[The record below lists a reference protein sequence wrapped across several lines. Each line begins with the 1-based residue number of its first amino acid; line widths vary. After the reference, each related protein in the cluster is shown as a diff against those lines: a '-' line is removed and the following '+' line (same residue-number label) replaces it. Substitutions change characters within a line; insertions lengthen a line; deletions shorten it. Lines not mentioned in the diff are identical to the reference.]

1 MMKRKMNLILL
12 LLLSLSSAVM
22 GQTNNQDSA
31 DPSPYK
37 MTSITEKGSKVP
49 SENFTG
55 TVWVN
60 MAVGPDDNYNMVA
73 GKVIFEPTARTNWHS
88 HDNGQVLIVT
98 EGVGYYQE
106 EGNPIEVIREGDV
119 VKIPKKVKHWHGAS
133 HNSSMAHIAIVT
145 EIDQYT
151 ATDWMEPVTD
161 EEYNSFEGGSNFM
174 NITETAAENYNE
186 LWPGNEPGLED
197 TYPELAEIYKNF
209 TFDDVATI
217 GNVDNKTK
225 AMVIMASSIA
235 NHALSNYKKF
245 VNAALNVGVSPVEI
259 KEVLYQSV
267 PYVGM
272 AKAIDFVNATN
283 EVMKERGVEVP
294 VEGQSTTD
302 RENRFEKGLAVQ
314 KAIFGEQIDQMRKN
328 APEGQEH
335 IQDYLSANCFGD
347 YYTRTGLDIK
357 TRELLTYSMLISMG
371 GTESQ
376 VKGHIQGN
384 LNVGNDK
391 ETLVSITTQL
401 LPYIGYPRTL
411 NALKSINEII
421 PK

>member
-1 MMKRKMNLILL
+1 MMKRKLNLILL

-37 MTSITEKGSKVP
+37 MTSITEKGSKAP

-145 EIDQYT
+145 EIDPYT

-161 EEYNSFEGGSNFM
+161 EEY
-174 NITETAAENYNE
+174 
-186 LWPGNEPGLED
+186 
-197 TYPELAEIYKNF
+197 K
-209 TFDDVATI
+209 
-217 GNVDNKTK
+217 
-225 AMVIMASSIA
+225 
-235 NHALSNYKKF
+235 
-245 VNAALNVGVSPVEI
+245 
-259 KEVLYQSV
+259 
-267 PYVGM
+267 
-272 AKAIDFVNATN
+272 
-283 EVMKERGVEVP
+283 
-294 VEGQSTTD
+294 
-302 RENRFEKGLAVQ
+302 
-314 KAIFGEQIDQMRKN
+314 
-328 APEGQEH
+328 
-335 IQDYLSANCFGD
+335 
-347 YYTRTGLDIK
+347 
-357 TRELLTYSMLISMG
+357 
-371 GTESQ
+371 
-376 VKGHIQGN
+376 
-384 LNVGNDK
+384 
-391 ETLVSITTQL
+391 
-401 LPYIGYPRTL
+401 
-411 NALKSINEII
+411 
-421 PK
+421 